1 MNALI
6 LHERDLLTLVKAKV
20 KQRVKM
26 TSDEFQTQKQRER
39 FASPVKSI
47 SPSDDPKF
55 KINPETQEELSPR
68 FIVDLQLI
76 FEETSAQQDR
86 QRRTELLV
94 SKLIVVLRED
104 SSSVVENRD
113 VFM

>member
-6 LHERDLLTLVKAKV
+6 LHERDLLTVVKAKV

-26 TSDEFQTQKQRER
+26 TSDESQTQKQRER

-55 KINPETQEELSPR
+55 KSRKVIGGRLTLAQLLDCTPQVYVEWELAAA
-68 FIVDLQLI
+68 IV
-76 FEETSAQQDR
+76 FA
-86 QRRTELLV
+86 
-94 SKLIVVLRED
+94 
-104 SSSVVENRD
+104 
-113 VFM
+113 